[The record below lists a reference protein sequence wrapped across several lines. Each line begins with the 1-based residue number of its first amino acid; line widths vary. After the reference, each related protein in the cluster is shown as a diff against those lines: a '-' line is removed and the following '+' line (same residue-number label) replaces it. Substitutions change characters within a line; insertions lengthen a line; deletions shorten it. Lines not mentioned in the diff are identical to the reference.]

1 MATIDRSFADGLF
14 WRLITLGAVLAP
26 ILALA
31 VSIRFGYSV
40 ALGALVSALSLRVT
54 VIAVYRMMT
63 GVNDGTGT
71 YKRRTAF
78 WGAVL
83 AFKLAGLLF
92 VIFVVLVYLD
102 AHAVAFVL
110 GFKLILP
117 ALAWQ
122 AIRNSGEYD
131 EPVDNA
137 DDTESP

>member
-1 MATIDRSFADGLF
+1 MATIDRSFADGVF
-14 WRLITLGAVLAP
+14 WRIIALGAVAATV
-26 ILALA
+26 LALA

-63 GVNDGTGT
+63 DIGDGDGTQQ
-71 YKRRTAF
+71 RRTAF

-83 AFKLAGLLF
+83 VLKLAALLVVVF
-92 VIFVVLVYLD
+92 AVLVYLN

-117 ALAWQ
+117 AVAWQ
-122 AIRNSGEYD
+122 AIRNSGDYD
-131 EPVDNA
+131 KPVDNA